1 MCLQFQKLG
10 FMICKKII
18 VYLLKIKSKQNFV
31 NLFKIGCKYE
41 GLYHIYKISAHCK
54 GRQ

>member
-1 MCLQFQKLG
+1 MCLFFQKHG
-10 FMICKKII
+10 FVTCKKII
-18 VYLLKIKSKQNFV
+18 VYLLKFKSKQSFA
-31 NLFKIGCKYE
+31 NLIKIGSICE